1 MQLRNSFNQPN
12 YDPFLLWIIIILSG
26 VGLVMVYSSSID
38 VAALKQISK
47 YQNYY
52 YLLRHSIYLTISIFC
67 GLIAFLIPINFWQ
80 KFAPTFFVFGIL
92 LLIAVLVPGI
102 GKTVNGSQRWIP
114 IGIMNFQP
122 SELVKLFTIIYA
134 ADYVLRK
141 SRQIGTF
148 VKGFLPMSVAIALV
162 GSLLIY
168 QPDFGALV
176 VVISISMGI
185 LFLGGISLKIIFG
198 LMLSVPI
205 AMYSLLKIAPYRVD
219 RITTFLSPFEDLYGK
234 GWQLSHSLIAIGR
247 GDFFGVGLGES
258 IQKLQYLPEAHTD
271 FILAILAEELG
282 LFGFTVI
289 IFLYAVMIIRIFGI
303 SKISTQLRN
312 NFSALMA
319 QGIALWFGIQAAIN
333 IGVNVGFF
341 PTKGLTLPF
350 VSYGG
355 SALLVTFIASG
366 ILMRIDYENKIK
378 AKRN

>member
-92 LLIAVLVPGI
+92 LLITVLVPGI

-219 RITTFLSPFEDLYGK
+219 RITTFLAPFEDLYGK

-282 LFGFTVI
+282 LFGFTLI

-312 NFSALMA
+312 NFSALLA
-319 QGIALWFGIQAAIN
+319 QGIGLWFGIQAAIN

>member
-1 MQLRNSFNQPN
+1 MELRNSFNQPN
-12 YDPFLLWIIIILSG
+12 YDQFLLWIIILLSG

-80 KFAPTFFVFGIL
+80 KFASTFFVIGIL

-289 IFLYAVMIIRIFGI
+289 IFLYAIMIIRIFGI

-312 NFSALMA
+312 NFSALLA
-319 QGIALWFGIQAAIN
+319 QGIGLWFGIQAAIN

>member
-148 VKGFLPMSVAIALV
+148 VRGFLPMSVAIALV

-282 LFGFTVI
+282 LFGFTAI

>member
-1 MQLRNSFNQPN
+1 MQLRNNFNQPN
-12 YDPFLLWIIIILSG
+12 YDPLLLWIILILSG
-26 VGLVMVYSSSID
+26 VGLVMVYSASVD
-38 VAALKQISK
+38 VAALKQISN

-52 YLLRHSIYLTISIFC
+52 YLLRHFVYLIISVFC
-67 GLIAFLIPINFWQ
+67 GFIAFLIPISFWQ
-80 KFAPTFFVFGIL
+80 KFAPSFFIL
-92 LLIAVLVPGI
+92 GLILLIAVLIPGI
-102 GKTVNGSQRWIP
+102 GKIVNGSQRWIP
-114 IGIMNFQP
+114 LGFMNFQP
-122 SELVKLFTIIYA
+122 SEIVKLFTIIYA

-148 VKGFLPMSVAIALV
+148 TKGFLPISLAIAIV
-162 GSLLIY
+162 GTLLIN

-176 VVISISMGI
+176 VVVCISLGI
-185 LFLGGISLKIIFG
+185 LFLGGISLKLILG
-198 LMLSVPI
+198 LTLSVPVG
-205 AMYSLLKIAPYRVD
+205 MYALLKIAPYRMD
-219 RITTFLSPFEDLYGK
+219 RITTFLDPFEDLFGK

-271 FILAILAEELG
+271 FVLAILSEELG
-282 LFGFTVI
+282 LFGFTLI
-289 IFLYAVMIIRIFGI
+289 ICLYILMIIRIFGI
-303 SKISTQLRN
+303 SKISMQLRN
-312 NFSALMA
+312 NFSALLA
-319 QGIALWFGIQAAIN
+319 QGIAIWFGIQAIIN

-378 AKRN
+378 AKKN

>member
-1 MQLRNSFNQPN
+1 MELRNSFNQPN

-148 VKGFLPMSVAIALV
+148 IRGFLPMSVAIALV

>member
-80 KFAPTFFVFGIL
+80 KFASTFFVIGIL

-148 VKGFLPMSVAIALV
+148 VRGFLPMSVAIALV

>member
-1 MQLRNSFNQPN
+1 MELRNSFNQPN
-12 YDPFLLWIIIILSG
+12 YDPFLLWIIILLSG

-80 KFAPTFFVFGIL
+80 KFASTFFVIGIL

-258 IQKLQYLPEAHTD
+258 IQKLQDLPEAHTD

-289 IFLYAVMIIRIFGI
+289 IFLYAIMIIRIFGI

-312 NFSALMA
+312 NFSALLA
-319 QGIALWFGIQAAIN
+319 QGIGLWFGIQAAIN

>member
-148 VKGFLPMSVAIALV
+148 IRGFLPMSVAIALV

-205 AMYSLLKIAPYRVD
+205 VMYSLLKIAPYRVD

>member
-1 MQLRNSFNQPN
+1 
-12 YDPFLLWIIIILSG
+12 
-26 VGLVMVYSSSID
+26 
-38 VAALKQISK
+38 
-47 YQNYY
+47 
-52 YLLRHSIYLTISIFC
+52 
-67 GLIAFLIPINFWQ
+67 
-80 KFAPTFFVFGIL
+80 
-92 LLIAVLVPGI
+92 
-102 GKTVNGSQRWIP
+102 
-114 IGIMNFQP
+114 
-122 SELVKLFTIIYA
+122 
-134 ADYVLRK
+134 
-141 SRQIGTF
+141 
-148 VKGFLPMSVAIALV
+148 
-162 GSLLIY
+162 
-168 QPDFGALV
+168 
-176 VVISISMGI
+176 
-185 LFLGGISLKIIFG
+185 
-198 LMLSVPI
+198 
-205 AMYSLLKIAPYRVD
+205 MYSLLKIAPYRVD

-282 LFGFTVI
+282 LLGFTMITV
-289 IFLYAVMIIRIFGI
+289 LYAVMIIRIFGI

-312 NFSALMA
+312 NFSALLA
-319 QGIALWFGIQAAIN
+319 QGIGLWFGIQAAIN

>member
-148 VKGFLPMSVAIALV
+148 VRGFLPMSVAIALV

-271 FILAILAEELG
+271 FILAEELG

>member
-26 VGLVMVYSSSID
+26 VGLIMVYSSSID

-148 VKGFLPMSVAIALV
+148 IKGFLPMSVAIALV

-219 RITTFLSPFEDLYGK
+219 RITTFLAPFEDLYGK

-282 LFGFTVI
+282 LFGFTLI

-312 NFSALMA
+312 NFSALLA
-319 QGIALWFGIQAAIN
+319 QGIGLWFGIQAAIN

>member
-1 MQLRNSFNQPN
+1 MELRNSFNQPN
-12 YDPFLLWIIIILSG
+12 YDPFLLWIIILLSG

-80 KFAPTFFVFGIL
+80 KFASTFFVIGIL

-289 IFLYAVMIIRIFGI
+289 IFLYAIMIIRIFGI
-303 SKISTQLRN
+303 SKISTHLRN
-312 NFSALMA
+312 NFSALLA
-319 QGIALWFGIQAAIN
+319 QGIGLWFGIQAAIN